1 MLKIKVNLKKMKS
14 QNKKLLIQILKKNK
28 NKVNDKNMLVRI
40 IIILNKFYILYK
52 YSLIKILI

>member
-28 NKVNDKNMLVRI
+28 NKVNDKNMLVRL